1 MRDKIEKYKKM
12 IEEHLAEMDV
22 YKGDVYRAQNKFDNY
37 ENRRYLVG
45 VIAAG
50 ENDRHDESAALAAVE
65 ELIPFLYEK

>member
-22 YKGDVYRAQNKFDNY
+22 YKGDVYRAHNKFDNY

-45 VIAAG
+45 VIAAT

>member
-1 MRDKIEKYKKM
+1 
-12 IEEHLAEMDV
+12 MDV

-45 VIAAG
+45 VIAAA

>member
-12 IEEHLAEMDV
+12 LEEHLAEMDV
-22 YKGDVYRAQNKFDNY
+22 YKGDVYRAHNKFDNY

-45 VIAAG
+45 VIAAA
-50 ENDRHDESAALAAVE
+50 ENDCHDETAAFAAVE